1 MQQERRNAHRA
12 RIPGVKLTFESATDE
27 PEEGE
32 ALDVSSD
39 GMFIQTTR
47 PAAVGKRLAIEVRL
61 PSGDQSW
68 SALGRVMWSR
78 TGLDSTRPSGMGV
91 QLIDIDEA
99 ALDAIQR
106 LLESLPPARE
116 RTVRGI
122 GVAAP
127 PVVSAVTPRRRRG
140 RAEPAALLLAAAVA
154 MVLSLTHDRIPWGRL
169 RALAATPAVSTPP
182 VPASVAPSP
191 VASTVSIPSA
201 AAVEIPSTTVPANAA
216 PSATPAPSKASR
228 ASPSRWWTAAPRRSR
243 SAPNDNPY

>member
-1 MQQERRNAHRA
+1 M
-12 RIPGVKLTFESATDE
+12 KLTFESATDE

-39 GMFIQTTR
+39 GLFIQTAK

-78 TGLDSTRPSGMGV
+78 TGLGATRPSGMGV

-116 RTVRGI
+116 RTVRGV

-127 PVVSAVTPRRRRG
+127 PVVSVVRPRRRRG
-140 RAEPAALLLAAAVA
+140 RAEPVALLLAAAVA
-154 MVLSLTHDRIPWGRL
+154 TVLSLTHDRNPVGAIAGPRGHARREHASGTRGRRAFSRGVWGL
-169 RALAATPAVSTPP
+169 RSERGRHRDPERHR
-182 VPASVAPSP
+182 SP
-191 VASTVSIPSA
+191 
-201 AAVEIPSTTVPANAA
+201 E
-216 PSATPAPSKASR
+216 
-228 ASPSRWWTAAPRRSR
+228 RRSER
-243 SAPNDNPY
+243 EARRRKAVATFGTPIVGDGPETTDQWAERQPVLTSMP